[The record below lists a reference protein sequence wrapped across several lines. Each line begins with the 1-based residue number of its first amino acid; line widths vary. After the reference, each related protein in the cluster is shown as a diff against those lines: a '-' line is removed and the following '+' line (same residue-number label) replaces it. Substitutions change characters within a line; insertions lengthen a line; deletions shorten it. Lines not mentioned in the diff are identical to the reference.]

1 MAVNYGQVAIVP
13 KGAWNAETQ
22 YKVNNLVEYDGSSYV
37 AKVQPPVGTLPTDTS
52 YWQVSA
58 AGTKKATAD
67 SLGTVMP
74 DGTTTEIKEDGK
86 LSAKTAQQNALGVVK
101 GSDDINV
108 GEDGNLTVNTTF
120 EQATEIANIIAGE
133 AIKSVLG
140 KVSKAIATTMSLDE
154 NALLKNMISGIDVND
169 GNKVPS
175 SAYIHSL
182 VERIGMGTALEGGF
196 DNLTA
201 GLNSVNNNLS
211 KLNGKILGS
220 NYVMNY
226 SDFSDLSVNV
236 YSVEAFATTPSG
248 NAPENNVGDFRI
260 TRLGMNNP
268 KYNTLILTSPRYKT
282 SVSMSQEFYVGNF
295 WDGIWMGWER
305 LANKSALDNLTSLY
319 NTTKA
324 NYEKGSTFLDDIGP
338 LSSPSQL
345 KHAGF
350 YNLPTMTADV
360 NADAGSETMTEY
372 TTGDFYGLLLGADIN
387 TTDGCV
393 YGTLIVSSPRI
404 KSAIWVGNIW
414 QKKFISWYKIG
425 KS

>member
-13 KGAWNAETQ
+13 KGVWNAETQ

-58 AGTKKATAD
+58 AGTKKATPD

-101 GSDDINV
+101 GSDDIIV

-211 KLNGKILGS
+211 RRLLVGNNIASADLLNDMPDERFGTLS
-220 NYVMNY
+220 MR
-226 SDFSDLSVNV
+226 FSDGTMNQLILLKDTANV
-236 YSVEAFATTPSG
+236 SIFRDNKWTEKYRFATTSMLSDYVPKSDLVASSSDIQSKQNITDSSNIKFYKYGKIVVAHIQITTTSNLSGYDTLKVGVAPNGFKPLYECRSAVLMQQTNVSRILAFTTYGDINLWNWSSDSSITIPSG
-248 NAPENNVGDFRI
+248 
-260 TRLGMNNP
+260 
-268 KYNTLILTSPRYKT
+268 
-282 SVSMSQEFYVGNF
+282 
-295 WDGIWMGWER
+295 
-305 LANKSALDNLTSLY
+305 SALN
-319 NTTKA
+319 
-324 NYEKGSTFLDDIGP
+324 
-338 LSSPSQL
+338 
-345 KHAGF
+345 GF
-350 YNLPTMTADV
+350 AVY
-360 NADAGSETMTEY
+360 
-372 TTGDFYGLLLGADIN
+372 
-387 TTDGCV
+387 CV
-393 YGTLIVSSPRI
+393 
-404 KSAIWVGNIW
+404 A
-414 QKKFISWYKIG
+414 
-425 KS
+425 

>member
-13 KGAWNAETQ
+13 KGEWNVETQ
-22 YKVNNLVEYDGSSYV
+22 YKVNNLVSYDGSSYV

-74 DGTTTEIKEDGK
+74 DGTTTSVGEDGK
-86 LSAKTAQQNALGVVK
+86 MSVNTAQQDALGVVK
-101 GSDDINV
+101 GSDDITV
-108 GEDGNLTVNTTF
+108 GEDGTMTVNTTF
-120 EQATEIANIIAGE
+120 EQATALANIIAGE

-211 KLNGKILGS
+211 KAIVSSDLFADYSSPTFVRWHYKTENTPYKAGLTYGQEGFALVFGS
-220 NYVMNY
+220 VSGWHTVISWLKGGRNMWAHYVSEGTDY
-226 SDFSDLSVNV
+226 GWSEYAQKSDLSDRAKKFSAN
-236 YSVEAFATTPSG
+236 FTSG
-248 NAPENNVGDFRI
+248 NTVLDVSSWSVITLLSIVTYKDESTAIYLIRKESSSKIYCIPVKSSTQVSVTYNGEN
-260 TRLGMNNP
+260 
-268 KYNTLILTSPRYKT
+268 KLILT
-282 SVSMSQEFYVGNF
+282 N
-295 WDGIWMGWER
+295 
-305 LANKSALDNLTSLY
+305 SATYGGTYAVL
-319 NTTKA
+319 
-324 NYEKGSTFLDDIGP
+324 FL
-338 LSSPSQL
+338 S
-345 KHAGF
+345 
-350 YNLPTMTADV
+350 
-360 NADAGSETMTEY
+360 
-372 TTGDFYGLLLGADIN
+372 
-387 TTDGCV
+387 
-393 YGTLIVSSPRI
+393 
-404 KSAIWVGNIW
+404 
-414 QKKFISWYKIG
+414 
-425 KS
+425 

>member
-13 KGAWNAETQ
+13 KGVWNAEAQ

-58 AGTKKATAD
+58 AGTKKATPD

-101 GSDDINV
+101 GSDDIIV

-169 GNKVPS
+169 GSKVPS

-211 KLNGKILGS
+211 NKADKTSLSSYALK
-220 NYVMNY
+220 
-226 SDFSDLSVNV
+226 SDLDSSKLKSMTFTARSDEYAQILIGNPGILICAVSKEYLLVRQDNGVCRVIGSITNV
-236 YSVEAFATTPSG
+236 ELSFKRNVEVSG
-248 NAPENNVGDFRI
+248 IA
-260 TRLGMNNP
+260 
-268 KYNTLILTSPRYKT
+268 
-282 SVSMSQEFYVGNF
+282 FYV
-295 WDGIWMGWER
+295 
-305 LANKSALDNLTSLY
+305 
-319 NTTKA
+319 
-324 NYEKGSTFLDDIGP
+324 
-338 LSSPSQL
+338 
-345 KHAGF
+345 
-350 YNLPTMTADV
+350 
-360 NADAGSETMTEY
+360 
-372 TTGDFYGLLLGADIN
+372 
-387 TTDGCV
+387 
-393 YGTLIVSSPRI
+393 
-404 KSAIWVGNIW
+404 
-414 QKKFISWYKIG
+414 
-425 KS
+425 

>member
-101 GSDDINV
+101 GSDDITV
-108 GEDGNLTVNTTF
+108 GEDGTLTVNTTF
-120 EQATEIANIIAGE
+120 EQATELANIIAGE
-133 AIKSVLG
+133 AIRSVLG

-211 KLNGKILGS
+211 KKLFVKISDTS
-220 NYVMNY
+220 N
-226 SDFSDLSVNV
+226 
-236 YSVEAFATTPSG
+236 
-248 NAPENNVGDFRI
+248 
-260 TRLGMNNP
+260 
-268 KYNTLILTSPRYKT
+268 
-282 SVSMSQEFYVGNF
+282 
-295 WDGIWMGWER
+295 
-305 LANKSALDNLTSLY
+305 ANHSKIDQIA
-319 NTTKA
+319 
-324 NYEKGSTFLDDIGP
+324 
-338 LSSPSQL
+338 
-345 KHAGF
+345 
-350 YNLPTMTADV
+350 
-360 NADAGSETMTEY
+360 
-372 TTGDFYGLLLGADIN
+372 DFYGITWVNSNYNSTFGGQWCFIDSTIVDNSGPYAMQRVMSCENAAVLATRYCTKGTWGAWNVGVTKSDLAGFRILSVGRSSRFFSSSYEAGSTEKQTISIPNTGQSVAYALVTLNLEGTTAEAIALRTVNVKATSFDIHCKLIQKIPESA
-387 TTDGCV
+387 TV
-393 YGTLIVSSPRI
+393 YVDY
-404 KSAIWVGNIW
+404 VV
-414 QKKFISWYKIG
+414 FG
-425 KS
+425 K

>member
-1 MAVNYGQVAIVP
+1 MAAVAYGHVAIVP
-13 KGAWNAETQ
+13 KGIWNADTQ
-22 YKVNNLVEYDGSSYV
+22 YEVCQLVEYDGSSYV
-37 AKVQPPVGTLPTDTS
+37 AKAQPPVGTLPTDTS

-58 AGTKKATAD
+58 AGTKKASSG

-74 DGTTTEIKEDGK
+74 DGSTTEVNEEGK

-101 GSDDINV
+101 GSDDITV

-211 KLNGKILGS
+211 NKFKNTADNGYTQLSQLMDVGAWNKPFVFDIPYTSSLAPAKNNTVGIAERG
-220 NYVMNY
+220 MLHAFDY
-226 SDFSDLSVNV
+226 SGKHFYCVDSLKGWQESPYALKSDL
-236 YSVEAFATTPSG
+236 FAYNWISNPNTCTTPFSVVNGWSPDLANVPDDAKNTWNSLQTIWVYPAEIGDLTKQRLQILITG
-248 NAPENNVGDFRI
+248 N
-260 TRLGMNNP
+260 
-268 KYNTLILTSPRYKT
+268 NTLHTRMYAN
-282 SVSMSQEFYVGNF
+282 GNF
-295 WDGIWMGWER
+295 SNW
-305 LANKSALDNLTSLY
+305 S
-319 NTTKA
+319 
-324 NYEKGSTFLDDIGP
+324 
-338 LSSPSQL
+338 
-345 KHAGF
+345 
-350 YNLPTMTADV
+350 
-360 NADAGSETMTEY
+360 
-372 TTGDFYGLLLGADIN
+372 
-387 TTDGCV
+387 
-393 YGTLIVSSPRI
+393 
-404 KSAIWVGNIW
+404 
-414 QKKFISWYKIG
+414 
-425 KS
+425 